1 MSPPPRSRARRR
13 ACAVAL
19 TLASAVPGLRA
30 QDEAAPG
37 RDAVS
42 IEARPG
48 YLEAVQRIAGGDER
62 GGVRTLEEIAAK
74 FGNDPDLF
82 ILHYNL
88 ACAHARLKELDPA
101 FAALARAVE
110 LGYAIEPGQ
119 AMNLERDPDLA
130 ALRADP
136 RFAPLLAGV
145 KRRNAEVEAE
155 LPKRLAPFTWVPPPP
170 DGGKPAP
177 VPLLIVL
184 HPFGGERESFARAN
198 FLDFCKQSGFA
209 LLAPSGDWM
218 IAPGRFSWF
227 RGGGDF
233 TVHFRAQTRRVWLAL
248 EELKKGVAIDPRR
261 IYVAGLGEGASLGF
275 ALAVRNPQWV
285 RGAVLFGG
293 GYAPSALDDWAALAK
308 KHGRRI
314 ALVHGRDDVLFPAAA
329 LPPFVES
336 SKRMG
341 LSLELTLLDGGHD
354 LPGAQALRPL
364 LAERLAWID
373 AAPAEPPAPGR
384 DGR

>member
-1 MSPPPRSRARRR
+1 MSPSRGGLTRLR

-19 TLASAVPGLRA
+19 ALASAVPGLRA

-37 RDAVS
+37 REAVS
-42 IEARPG
+42 IQARPG
-48 YLEAVQRIAGGDER
+48 YFEAVQRIAGGDER
-62 GGVRTLEEIAAK
+62 AGMRTLEGIAAS

-82 ILHYNL
+82 VLHYNL

-119 AMNLERDPDLA
+119 AANLERDPDLA
-130 ALRADP
+130 ALRADA

-145 KRRNAEVEAE
+145 KRRNAEVATE

-170 DGGKPAP
+170 DSGKPAP

-184 HPFGGERESFARAN
+184 HPFGGERESFARN
-198 FLDFCKQSGFA
+198 FLAFCKQSGFA

-218 IAPGRFSWF
+218 IAPGRFSWL

-233 TVHFRAQTRRVWLAL
+233 RGVSRAQARRVWLAL

-293 GYAPSALDDWAALAK
+293 GYAPSALDDWEALAK
-308 KHGRRI
+308 KYGRRI
-314 ALVHGRDDVLFPAAA
+314 ALVHGKDDALFPAAP
-329 LPPFVES
+329 LPAFVES
-336 SKRMG
+336 SKSLG

-354 LPGAQALRPL
+354 LPGAQALHPL

-373 AAPAEPPAPGR
+373 AAPAEPPSTGR

>member
-1 MSPPPRSRARRR
+1 MSAPRPGPTLRR

-19 TLASAVPGLRA
+19 AVASAVPGLRA

-42 IEARPG
+42 IQARPG
-48 YLEAVQRIAGGDER
+48 YLEAVQKIAGGDEH
-62 GGVRTLEEIAAK
+62 GGARTLEGIAAK

-82 ILHYNL
+82 VLHYNL

-119 AMNLERDPDLA
+119 AANLERDPDLA
-130 ALRADP
+130 ALRADA

-145 KRRNAEVEAE
+145 KRRNAEVAAE

-184 HPFGGERESFARAN
+184 HPYGGERESFARAG
-198 FLDFCKQSGFA
+198 FLDYCKQSGFA

-233 TVHFRAQTRRVWLAL
+233 TVHFRAQSRRVWLAV
-248 EELKKGVAIDPRR
+248 EELKKGVAIDPQR
-261 IYVAGLGEGASLGF
+261 IYVAGFGEGASLGF
-275 ALAVRNPQWV
+275 TLAVRNPQWV

-314 ALVHGRDDVLFPAAA
+314 ALVHGKDDALFPAAG
-329 LPPFVES
+329 LPAFVD
-336 SKRMG
+336 G
-341 LSLELTLLDGGHD
+341 LKTKGLDLELALVDGGHD
-354 LPGAQALRPL
+354 LPAAPALLPL
-364 LAERLAWID
+364 LADRLRWID
-373 AAPAEPPAPGR
+373 AAPFEAKAPGH
-384 DGR
+384 